1 MNRQLQ
7 GLFSYIT
14 GHAAENDA
22 CEYLKEKGYRLVEKN
37 VRVQRGIGANELDL
51 IMLDKKTLVF
61 IEVKKRKNLSEAA
74 EAVGR
79 RVQKRLYRAA
89 EIFLAK
95 HPEYAGKD
103 CRFDVVFVIPEQ
115 QPVHLQNVIEEI

>member
-1 MNRQLQ
+1 MNRQLR
-7 GLFSYIT
+7 GLFSYLT

-22 CEYLKEKGYRLVEKN
+22 CEFLKKKGYRFIEKN
-37 VRVQRGIGANELDL
+37 VRAKHGIGANELDL
-51 IMLDKKTLVF
+51 VMMDKKTLIF
-61 IEVKKRKNLSEAA
+61 IEVKKRKNLSDAA
-74 EAVGR
+74 ESVDK

-95 HPEYAGKD
+95 HPEYIGKD
-103 CRFDVVFVIPEQ
+103 CRFDVVLIVPEQ